1 MAFPPE
7 FLDEIR
13 RRVGL
18 ADVIGKRTK
27 LTRKGREHLGL
38 CPFHKEKTPSFTVNE
53 DKGFYHCFGC
63 GAHGDVIGFVMQTE
77 GLSFPETVEK
87 LAAEGGL
94 QVPRS
99 SPEDRAREQRRA
111 GLFEVLEMACLW
123 FQEQLAAPVGEEA
136 RRYLHDRAVIP
147 DAVRGFRLGFAPGK
161 RGGLRQA
168 MNAKGVNDTLLA
180 EAGLIKLPDPDDP
193 EARGRDPRA
202 YFFNRLI
209 FPITDRRGQVI
220 AFGGR
225 ALGDAQPKYLNSPDT
240 PLFHK
245 GRVLYNLA
253 RARQAA
259 RDTGEIIVA
268 EGYMDV
274 IALSQAGF
282 PAAVAPL
289 GTALTEDQILELW
302 KLRREPVICLDG
314 DQAGR
319 RAAFRAIDR
328 ALPVLKAGHS
338 LQFALLPEGEDPDT
352 LVRQRGASAMRQ
364 VLDQSRPMIDLLWL
378 REAEGRPLDTPE
390 RRIGLLKDLQAAVG
404 QIRDPDLKRAYRSEI
419 GNRFQEAFGRKPQGR
434 GGFGKRNQGRGGW
447 RGGREGGGREFGGR
461 EFGGRDRQGARG
473 RPRGGAFGGGEDLA
487 WRQRPLWRESRPEQL
502 LVATLINHPELLFEQ
517 AEDLAVLDL
526 KTPVLQGLMR
536 ELIDCAATQSNLDTQ
551 GLRCHLSHK
560 GYSKFLDTLLH
571 QQVYQHGRF
580 ARPEAP
586 LEEVRPQWGRYL
598 ADFRQRL
605 VQKDLDQAVRELAED
620 PNEGNLVR
628 LKANQSLSHRGAGR
642 EMDPDD
648 SNRAG
653 DLDRIGSDG
662 SKRANGDGG

>member
-1 MAFPPE
+1 M
-7 FLDEIR
+7 
-13 RRVGL
+13 
-18 ADVIGKRTK
+18 
-27 LTRKGREHLGL
+27 
-38 CPFHKEKTPSFTVNE
+38 
-53 DKGFYHCFGC
+53 
-63 GAHGDVIGFVMQTE
+63 
-77 GLSFPETVEK
+77 EK

-99 SPEDRAREQRRA
+99 APEDRAREQRRA
-111 GLFEVLEMACLW
+111 GLLEVLEMACLW

-136 RRYLHDRAVIP
+136 RRYLRDRAVLP
-147 DAVRGFRLGFAPGK
+147 DAVRGFRLGFAPGR

-168 MNAKGVNDTLLA
+168 MNAKGVDDTLLA
-180 EAGLIKLPDPDDP
+180 EAGLIKPPDPDDP

-209 FPITDRRGQVI
+209 FPIADRRGQVI

-225 ALGDAQPKYLNSPDT
+225 ALGDARPKYLNSPDT
-240 PLFHK
+240 ALFRK

-274 IALSQAGF
+274 IALGQAGF

-302 KLRREPVICLDG
+302 KLGREPVICLDG

-352 LVRQRGASAMRQ
+352 LVRQRGAPAMRQ
-364 VLDQSRPMIDLLWL
+364 VLDQSRPMIDLLWS
-378 REAEGRPLDTPE
+378 RAAEGRPLDTPE

-404 QIRDPDLKRAYRSEI
+404 QIRDPDLRGAYRGEI
-419 GNRFQEAFGRKPQGR
+419 GDRFQEAFGRKAQGR
-434 GGFGKRNQGRGGW
+434 GGFGARDRGRGGW
-447 RGGREGGGREFGGR
+447 RGGREFGG
-461 EFGGRDRQGARG
+461 RG
-473 RPRGGAFGGGEDLA
+473 RPRGGAFEEGGGGDLA

-536 ELIDCAATQSNLDTQ
+536 ELIDCAATQSSLDTQ
-551 GLRCHLSHK
+551 GLRCHLCHK
-560 GYSKFLDTLLH
+560 GYSEFLNTLLH

-598 ADFRQRL
+598 ADFRRRL
-605 VQKDLDQAVRELAED
+605 VRKDLDRAVRELAED

-628 LKANQSLSHRGAGR
+628 LKANQSLSHGGAGR
-642 EMDPDD
+642 ETDPGD

-653 DLDRIGSDG
+653 DLDRTGADG
-662 SKRANGDGG
+662 SKRANGDGR